1 MRSLPTSIKEYED
14 NIRWVF
20 HNYLEFIE
28 EIVCD
33 PSAFGT
39 GGPDVEEVIERVQQA
54 VELGDG
60 EAEDKA
66 ILEGMKVQTRELWRD
81 FPERELLGEHFK
93 RAALRRAGTRH
104 YRHATGPPSEEEA
117 LRLAGAMLA
126 HLPGRS
132 LGSQVPGAG
141 WMNPEWEYNTIARLL
156 ADLYLREPSRE
167 LMRAYIKRSRNG
179 VYFEALVL
187 IRGELKRQDKDVPGS
202 LEKWYQATENG
213 GRGRPRERPIPNERP
228 VALPKQLSDFNIQ
241 LCLEILR
248 RIGIKPVGGRV
259 SGCEVVER
267 ALEVS
272 EYREL
277 KLKWDTLKRIW
288 QERPWGKRFRPVVI
302 KNTKAIA
309 KRHRLSHNSGS

>member
-1 MRSLPTSIKEYED
+1 MRSLPTSIEEYED
-14 NIRWVF
+14 NVRWVF
-20 HNYLEFIE
+20 HHYMELIE

-39 GGPDVEEVIERVQQA
+39 GGPEVEEVVERVQRA

-66 ILEGMKVQTRELWRD
+66 ILEGMKVQTRELWGD
-81 FPERELLGEHFK
+81 FPERELLGEHFR
-93 RAALRRAGTRH
+93 RAALRRAGLGASDT
-104 YRHATGPPSEEEA
+104 TGPPSDEDAE
-117 LRLAGAMLA
+117 RLAGAMLA

-132 LGSQVPGAG
+132 LGSQVPGAD
-141 WMNPEWEYNTIARLL
+141 WMNPEWESNTIARLL
-156 ADLYLREPSRE
+156 ADQYLREPSRE
-167 LMRAYIKRSRNG
+167 LMRAYIKRSRNK

-202 LEKWYQATENG
+202 LEKWHQATQNG
-213 GRGRPRERPIPNERP
+213 GRGRPRKRPIPNERP
-228 VALPKQLSDFNIQ
+228 VALPKLLSDFNIQ
-241 LCLEILR
+241 LSLEILS
-248 RIGIKPVGGRV
+248 RIGIEPVGGRI

-302 KNTKAIA
+302 KYTKSAT
-309 KRHRLSHNSGS
+309 KRHGPFHTSGS

>member
-39 GGPDVEEVIERVQQA
+39 GGPDVEEVMERVQRA

-60 EAEDKA
+60 EAEDEA

-93 RAALRRAGTRH
+93 RAALRRAGLGSSG
-104 YRHATGPPSEEEA
+104 ATDLPSEEEA

-132 LGSQVPGAG
+132 LKSQIPGAG
-141 WMNPEWEYNTIARLL
+141 WMNPEWESEYHSEAFGRHIPARTFPSTVAGVHQTLAQQGLL
-156 ADLYLREPSRE
+156 RSSRTHTGRSE
-167 LMRAYIKRSRNG
+167 APGQGRSRFAG
-179 VYFEALVL
+179 EMASGDRKRGPWASPQEAHP
-187 IRGELKRQDKDVPGS
+187 KRAPRRVT
-202 LEKWYQATENG
+202 QAAE
-213 GRGRPRERPIPNERP
+213 
-228 VALPKQLSDFNIQ
+228 
-241 LCLEILR
+241 
-248 RIGIKPVGGRV
+248 
-259 SGCEVVER
+259 
-267 ALEVS
+267 
-272 EYREL
+272 
-277 KLKWDTLKRIW
+277 
-288 QERPWGKRFRPVVI
+288 
-302 KNTKAIA
+302 
-309 KRHRLSHNSGS
+309 

>member
-39 GGPDVEEVIERVQQA
+39 GGPDVEEVMERVQRA

-60 EAEDKA
+60 EAEDEA
-66 ILEGMKVQTRELWRD
+66 ILEGMKVQTRELWGD

-93 RAALRRAGTRH
+93 RAALRRAGLGSSG
-104 YRHATGPPSEEEA
+104 ATDLPSEEEA

-132 LGSQVPGAG
+132 LKSKIPGAG

-156 ADLYLREPSRE
+156 ADQYLREPSRE
-167 LMRAYIKRSRNG
+167 LMRAYIKRSRNK

-202 LEKWYQATENG
+202 LEKWYQATQNG

-259 SGCEVVER
+259 PGYEFVER
-267 ALEVS
+267 ALKDS
-272 EYREL
+272 EHKEL

-309 KRHRLSHNSGS
+309 KRHRLSHNSES

>member
-14 NIRWVF
+14 NVRWVF
-20 HNYLEFIE
+20 HNYMELIE

-39 GGPDVEEVIERVQQA
+39 GGPDVEEVMERVQRA
-54 VELGDG
+54 VEIGDG
-60 EAEDKA
+60 EAEDEA
-66 ILEGMKVQTRELWRD
+66 ILEGMKVQTRELWGD

-93 RAALRRAGTRH
+93 RAALRRAGLGSSG
-104 YRHATGPPSEEEA
+104 ATDPPSEEEA

-132 LGSQVPGAG
+132 LKSQIPGAD
-141 WMNPEWEYNTIARLL
+141 WMNPEWESETIARLL
-156 ADLYLREPSRE
+156 ADIYLREPSRQ
-167 LMRAYIKRSRNG
+167 LLRAYIKHSRNR

-187 IRGELKRQDKDVPGS
+187 IRGDLKRQDKDVPGS
-202 LEKWYQATENG
+202 LEKWHQATENG
-213 GRGRPRERPIPNERP
+213 GRGRPRKRPIPNERP
-228 VALPKQLSDFNIQ
+228 VALPKLLSDFNIQ
-241 LCLEILR
+241 LSLEILS

-302 KNTKAIA
+302 KTSEAAA
-309 KRHRLSHNSGS
+309 KRHGPFHTSGS